1 MNIEDYA
8 TYREIIHQPQ
18 ALAAALRAVRE
29 QVQPLRTLWQTQVY
43 QQVLFTGCGSTYYL
57 SLAAASVFQHLT
69 GISARG
75 VPAGELLVTPQ
86 DFVLSG
92 AVLLIAVSRSGT
104 TTETLRSVHAFRE
117 VRGGSVITI
126 TCQPDNKL
134 STLGDV
140 NILIP
145 EAQEQSIAQ
154 TQAFSAMWLA
164 SCALSAVLSQRQD
177 LLDELEK
184 VPELSHR
191 IIETAQEKI
200 QSLGGTNTVDR
211 IYFLGSGLRYG
222 LACEGSLKMKEMSLT
237 HSEPFHFLEFR
248 HGPKSMVTASTL
260 IVALLGDDHQQYE
273 MNVLRDLRAI
283 GARVLVLGN
292 RPVGVL
298 DILTFAFDSTLSEI
312 GYSTLYLPP
321 LQLLALGRALAKG
334 HNPDQPRNLE
344 AVVYLDQPNNA

>member
-1 MNIEDYA
+1 
-8 TYREIIHQPQ
+8 
-18 ALAAALRAVRE
+18 
-29 QVQPLRTLWQTQVY
+29 
-43 QQVLFTGCGSTYYL
+43 
-57 SLAAASVFQHLT
+57 
-69 GISARG
+69 
-75 VPAGELLVTPQ
+75 
-86 DFVLSG
+86 
-92 AVLLIAVSRSGT
+92 
-104 TTETLRSVHAFRE
+104 
-117 VRGGSVITI
+117 
-126 TCQPDNKL
+126 
-134 STLGDV
+134 
-140 NILIP
+140 
-145 EAQEQSIAQ
+145 
-154 TQAFSAMWLA
+154 MWLA

-321 LQLLALGRALAKG
+321 LQLLALGRALEKG